1 MGMYTEL
8 IFGASLKKDTP
19 ETVINALKYMIGE
32 AEEKPLDF
40 PLPDGRCE
48 SLFQYGSYYFAINEP
63 VKRMWL
69 DEVDKEWHISTRSNL
84 KNYESEIETFL
95 EWIKPYIESG
105 SGNREMYAIVLYEEF
120 DEPTI
125 YYKHDADF

>member
-19 ETVINALKYMIGE
+19 QTVINALKYMIGE
-32 AEEKPLDF
+32 TEEKPSNF

-63 VKRMWL
+63 VKKMWL
-69 DEVDKEWHISTRSNL
+69 DEIDKEWHISTRSNL